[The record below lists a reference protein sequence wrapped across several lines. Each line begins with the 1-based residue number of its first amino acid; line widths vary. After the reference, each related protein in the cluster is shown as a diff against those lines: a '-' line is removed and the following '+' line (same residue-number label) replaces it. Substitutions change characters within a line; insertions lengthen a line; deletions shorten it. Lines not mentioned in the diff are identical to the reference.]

1 MPKHTAAKSTAF
13 IYCDHLLPYSATF
26 VRSQAEA
33 LQHFT
38 PHYVGCRQ
46 IKGLP
51 LPAERTTVINQ
62 GGMAG
67 KISEA
72 VYKLWGVPP
81 APFVQQLKQVN
92 ASLIH
97 AHFGPDG
104 LRALPLAHRLKVP
117 LVVTFHGY
125 DATVTDDYA
134 RRASLSH
141 RTYLKQRSILQQEAR
156 IFIAVSEF
164 IKKKLLDQGF
174 PSNKI
179 FVHYIGVDT
188 TVFTPDP
195 TVEREPV
202 VLFVGRLVEKKGCE
216 YLIRAMG
223 EVQQQQP
230 DAELVIVGDGPLRA
244 SLEHLA
250 KTTLKRYRFLGA
262 QSPECVRAWMN
273 RAKVFS
279 VPSIIAE
286 SGDAEAFGIVFAEA
300 QAMGL
305 PVVSFA
311 SGGIPEAIAHGKAGF
326 LAPERDWQGLAKG
339 IMQLLDN
346 SSLWADFS
354 RTGRERVQAVFDLHQ
369 QTRAL
374 EDIYDVARR

>member
-1 MPKHTAAKSTAF
+1 MSKTTSPKPTAL

-33 LQHFT
+33 LKHFT
-38 PHYVGCRQ
+38 PHYIGCRL
-46 IKGLP
+46 IKGLS
-51 LPAERTTVINQ
+51 LPAERTSVISQ
-62 GGMAG
+62 GGISG
-67 KISEA
+67 KVSETF
-72 VYKLWGVPP
+72 YKLWGMPP
-81 APFVQQLKQVN
+81 APFVHTLK
-92 ASLIH
+92 AIKPSLLH

-104 LRALPLAHRLKVP
+104 LRALPLARQLRLP

-125 DATVTDDYA
+125 DATVKDEYA
-134 RRASLSH
+134 RRSSLSH
-141 RTYLKQRSILQQEAR
+141 RTYLKQKSLLQQEAR

-179 FVHYIGVDT
+179 FVHYVGVDT
-188 TVFTPDP
+188 TTFTPDP
-195 TVEREPV
+195 GIPREPV

-223 EVQQQQP
+223 EVQRVQP
-230 DAELVIVGDGPLRA
+230 EAELVVIGDGPLR
-244 SLEHLA
+244 SDLEKLS
-250 KTTLKRYRFLGA
+250 KETLKRYRFLGA
-262 QSPECVRAWMN
+262 QSPETVRSWMN

-311 SGGIPEAIAHGKAGF
+311 SGGIPEAVAHGKTGF
-326 LAPERDWQGLAKG
+326 LAAERDWQSLASSIVK
-339 IMQLLDN
+339 LLDD
-346 SSLWADFS
+346 SALWDSFS
-354 RTGRERVQAVFDLHQ
+354 QTGRERIQAAFDLHQ

-374 EDIYDVARR
+374 ETIYETALR